1 MTPPTL
7 QAKIPIA
14 APLIGE
20 AEKRAVRD
28 VLESGML
35 VQGPRVAELERRFAQ
50 QVGVRH
56 AVATSSGT
64 TALHLA
70 LIANGIGPGDE
81 VITSP
86 FTFVAS
92 ANAMLYVG
100 AKPVFVDVD
109 DDTFN
114 LNVSQI
120 EAAITPRTRAIMPV
134 HLFGHPAPMDEIVQL
149 AERRGLRLIED
160 CAQSIGATYHGRPTG
175 TFGTGCFSLY
185 ATKNVTSGEGGIVTT
200 DDDEVADAVRLLRSH
215 GMRERYQYERLGYN
229 FRLSD
234 LHAAI
239 GICQLDRLPK
249 SAMRRAANAE
259 RLSQKIT
266 SVRVPRVRQGC
277 AHAWHQYTIRVDRN
291 RDRDAANAQLNAAG
305 IGTGIFYP
313 APVHMFPH
321 IVEAAGVFELPVAE
335 RLSREVISIPVH
347 PKVSEADIDRI
358 VEEVNRL

>member
-1 MTPPTL
+1 MTPPTV
-7 QAKIPIA
+7 QAKIPISM
-14 APLIGE
+14 PVIGE
-20 AEKRAVRD
+20 AEKQAVLE

-50 QVGVRH
+50 EVGVRH

-70 LIANGIGPGDE
+70 LLANGIGPGDE

-92 ANAMLYVG
+92 ANAILFVG
-100 AKPVFVDVD
+100 AKPVFVDVEE
-109 DDTFN
+109 DTFN
-114 LNVSQI
+114 IDVSQI
-120 EAAITPRTRAIMPV
+120 EAAITPRTRALMPI
-134 HLFGHPAPMDEIVQL
+134 HLFGHPAPMDEIVQI
-149 AERRGLRLIED
+149 AKQRGLRVIED
-160 CAQSIGATYHGRPTG
+160 CAQSIGARYHGRATG
-175 TFGTGCFSLY
+175 SFATGCFSLY

-200 DDDEVADAVRLLRSH
+200 DDDEIADTVRLLRSH
-215 GMRERYQYERLGYN
+215 GMRQRYQYERLGYN

-239 GICQLDRLPK
+239 GICQMDRLPE
-249 SAMRRAANAE
+249 SQARRSANAT
-259 RLSQKIT
+259 RLSKAIT
-266 SVRVPRVRQGC
+266 SVTIPRVRSGC
-277 AHAWHQYTIRVDRN
+277 VHSWHQYTIRVDRN
-291 RDRDAANAQLNAAG
+291 RDRDAANEQLSAAS

-321 IVEAAGVFELPVAE
+321 LVVAAGEFELPVAE

-347 PKVSEADIDRI
+347 PSLSDADLDRI
-358 VEEVNRL
+358 AQEVNRL